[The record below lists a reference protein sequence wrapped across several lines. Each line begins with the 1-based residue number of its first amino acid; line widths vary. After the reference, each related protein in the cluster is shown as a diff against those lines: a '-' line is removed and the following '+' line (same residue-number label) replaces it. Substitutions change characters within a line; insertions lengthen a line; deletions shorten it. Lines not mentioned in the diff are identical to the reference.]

1 MVPTGFKS
9 ARMPPLMKIGVLT
22 GGGDAPGLNA
32 VIRAIVKCAVTE
44 YGSEVLGIF
53 NGFGG
58 LLAPPQVRPL
68 SLEDVRGLIARGGT
82 MLGTTT
88 RTNPFSI
95 EGKDRSKE
103 IIESFRWLGLDALIV
118 IGGDGSLTIAHRL
131 IERGLK
137 VVGVPKTIDNDIEG
151 TGVTFGYNTAVMTAT
166 DAIDKL
172 QTTAESH
179 HRVMFLEVMGRNA
192 GWIALASGIAG
203 AADVILI
210 PEIPYHVEK
219 IVEKIKSRKLEGREY
234 TIVVVAEGAYED
246 GEKPS
251 YIDEDGPRSLQ
262 DRRLAGAAETAA
274 RKVGAVTGL
283 DWRVSVLGHLQRGG
297 IPTPH
302 DRILATRFGASAVR
316 ACHEKR
322 FGTMVAIHANVIE
335 FVPIDKVIGAVRKV
349 SPDSEL
355 VWTARSLGISFGADL
370 KTSWRDPGIEA

>member
-1 MVPTGFKS
+1 
-9 ARMPPLMKIGVLT
+9 MKIGVLT

-32 VIRAIVKCAVTE
+32 VIRSIVKCAVTE
-44 YGSEVLGIF
+44 YGSEILGIF

-68 SLEDVRGLIARGGT
+68 SLEDVRGLISRGGT
-82 MLGTTT
+82 ILGTTT

-95 EGKDRSKE
+95 EGRDRSKE
-103 IIESFRWLGLDALIV
+103 ILESYRWLGLDALIV
-118 IGGDGSLTIAHRL
+118 IGGDGSLTIAHRFVEKG
-131 IERGLK
+131 IK

-151 TGVTFGYNTAVMTAT
+151 TGVTFGYNTAVTTAT

-210 PEIPYHVEK
+210 PEIPYRVEK

-234 TIVVVAEGAYED
+234 TICVVAEGAYEE
-246 GEKPS
+246 GGKPS
-251 YIDEDGPRSLQ
+251 YIDDDGPKASQ
-262 DRRLAGAAETAA
+262 DRRLAGAAETVA
-274 RKVGAVTGL
+274 RRVGEVTGL

-297 IPTPH
+297 IPSAH

-316 ACHEKR
+316 AVHEKK
-322 FGTMVAIHANVIE
+322 FNTMVAIHANRIGFE
-335 FVPIDKVIGAVRKV
+335 PLERVIGVVRRV
-349 SPDSEL
+349 SPASEL
-355 VWTARSLGISFGADL
+355 VWTARSLGVSFGADL
-370 KTSWRDPGIEA
+370 KQLWGDPGIEA